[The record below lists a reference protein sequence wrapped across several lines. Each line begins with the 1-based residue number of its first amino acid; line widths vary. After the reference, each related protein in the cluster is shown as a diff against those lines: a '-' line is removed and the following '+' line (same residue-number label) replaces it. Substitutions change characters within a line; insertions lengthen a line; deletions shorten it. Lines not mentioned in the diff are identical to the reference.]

1 MNIYRRKPYETVN
14 EMTEWFSP
22 LKLEDTHKDN
32 TKRTLIDI
40 FTKKENKLNE
50 WDKFFIIL
58 FRLFRSYEFGTKTPE
73 MYKYEFQKRCKLS
86 DNELNEMTY
95 EEFVHL
101 FAMIMPEIFEN
112 EEKLQKEYDE
122 RSRESSTKDGTSGGS
137 KKKSHKR
144 STRNP
149 RRSHRRRRRRGRTST
164 HKYKN
169 SLYRCVYRR

>member
-1 MNIYRRKPYETVN
+1 MV
-14 EMTEWFSP
+14 SP
-22 LKLEDTHKDN
+22 LKLKDTHKDI

-40 FTKKENKLNE
+40 FTNKDNKLNE

-58 FRLFRSYEFGTKTPE
+58 FRLFRSYEFGDKTPE

-112 EEKLQKEYDE
+112 EENLQKEYDE
-122 RSRESSTKDGTSGGS
+122 RSRESSTKDGNSGGS

-144 STRNP
+144 STRKP
-149 RRSHRRRRRRGRTST
+149 RRSRRRRRGRTST
-164 HKYKN
+164 RKYKK
-169 SLYRCVYRR
+169 SAY

>member
-1 MNIYRRKPYETVN
+1 MNIYGRKAYETVN

-22 LKLEDTHKDN
+22 LKLKDTHKDI

-40 FTKKENKLNE
+40 FTNKDNKLNKNKLNK

-58 FRLFRSYEFGTKTPE
+58 FRLFRSYEFDDKTPE

-101 FAMIMPEIFEN
+101 FAMIMPEIFKN

-144 STRNP
+144 STRKP
-149 RRSHRRRRRRGRTST
+149 RRSRRRGRTST
-164 HKYKN
+164 RKYKK
-169 SLYRCVYRR
+169 SAY